1 MKLSKT
7 EEQVMEHVWR
17 LEKAFMK
24 DIINQYDEPKPAT
37 TTIATLL
44 KRMRDK
50 GFIDYK
56 EYGRSREY
64 FPLVAKTDYFAG
76 HFRGLLQN
84 FFGNSA
90 SQFASFFTR
99 TTDLSE
105 QELKELRKVIDQEIA
120 KKKDK

>member
-7 EEQVMEHVWR
+7 EEQVMEHIWR

-24 DIINQYDEPKPAT
+24 DIIEQYSDPKPAT

-56 EYGRSREY
+56 EFGRSREY
-64 FPLVAKTDYFAG
+64 FPMVAKTDYFAR

-105 QELKELRKVIDQEIA
+105 IELKELRAVIDQEIQ
-120 KKKDK
+120 KKKNK

>member
-7 EEQVMEHVWR
+7 EEQLMEHIWR

-24 DIINQYDEPKPAT
+24 DLINQYTDPKPAT
-37 TTIATLL
+37 TN
-44 KRMRDK
+44 
-50 GFIDYK
+50 
-56 EYGRSREY
+56 
-64 FPLVAKTDYFAG
+64 FPLVSKSSYFEG

-105 QELKELRKVIDQEIA
+105 TELKELRKVIDQELA
-120 KKKDK
+120 KKKNK